1 MKLKYPCALVALF
14 PLSAMAAQPDG
25 LMAGVFT
32 ILVLGGFT
40 LVNLLLQ
47 LVFYFNGQYSRP
59 GFVRSHIYWALP
71 IPLMTLLLVLWDHA
85 SIADLSMNFG
95 LVLIAVALALL
106 PLQLKNSAK
115 VAGPQAGWR
124 LLATSALLLLLA
136 NIIWPLTIPAML
148 IAWSAPDWQQRRE
161 NGFKLCRIVLLLA
174 ALGLTLYEGFQAWQH
189 FFGA

>member
-1 MKLKYPCALVALF
+1 
-14 PLSAMAAQPDG
+14 
-25 LMAGVFT
+25 
-32 ILVLGGFT
+32 
-40 LVNLLLQ
+40 
-47 LVFYFNGQYSRP
+47 
-59 GFVRSHIYWALP
+59 
-71 IPLMTLLLVLWDHA
+71 MTLLLVLWDHA

-148 IAWSAPDWQQRRE
+148 IAWSAPDWQQCKE

>member
-1 MKLKYPCALVALF
+1 
-14 PLSAMAAQPDG
+14 
-25 LMAGVFT
+25 MAGVFT

-59 GFVRSHIYWALP
+59 GFVRSHIYWTLP
-71 IPLMTLLLVLWDHA
+71 IPLITLLLVLWDHA
-85 SIADLSMNFG
+85 SVADLSMNFG

-115 VAGPQAGWR
+115 GAGPQAGWR

-136 NIIWPLTIPAML
+136 NFIWPLTIPAML
-148 IAWSAPDWQQRRE
+148 IAWSASDWQQRKE
-161 NGFKLCRIVLLLA
+161 NGFKFSRIVLILA